1 MMPKVV
7 GAVVR
12 SVGLVVGL
20 VVFVAVGYI
29 SSALEW
35 LARLIVTGIDTALG
49 VEISQD
55 KIQWNRQ
62 RFTNVPVHTE
72 ANREVVDEAKSLQQT
87 GFPLSS
93 DQLIKKTK
101 AFTSKDIKFGSKRPE
116 VLAEDFQFIFP
127 IVGPLTKEEFTT
139 VFSSFKVDD
148 AFPNSQG
155 NYFGFTVD
163 PLEPN
168 RVWFFSRAILKHEGT
183 LKFGKLQMPPS
194 QKTVV
199 HTPQAF
205 SVSYDQEG
213 RVYKFT
219 GGYPVDKT
227 VGNAGGLGGVLGII
241 YALGGKLPL
250 GPEARPWK
258 PSLQWEAY
266 GRRLGQLQKEWKK

>member
-93 DQLIKKTK
+93 DQLIQKTK
-101 AFTSKDIKFGSKRPE
+101 AFTSKVK
-116 VLAEDFQFIFP
+116 
-127 IVGPLTKEEFTT
+127 
-139 VFSSFKVDD
+139 
-148 AFPNSQG
+148 
-155 NYFGFTVD
+155 
-163 PLEPN
+163 
-168 RVWFFSRAILKHEGT
+168 
-183 LKFGKLQMPPS
+183 
-194 QKTVV
+194 
-199 HTPQAF
+199 
-205 SVSYDQEG
+205 
-213 RVYKFT
+213 
-219 GGYPVDKT
+219 
-227 VGNAGGLGGVLGII
+227 
-241 YALGGKLPL
+241 
-250 GPEARPWK
+250 
-258 PSLQWEAY
+258 
-266 GRRLGQLQKEWKK
+266 